1 MRSSAPLADW
11 HHDDD
16 TVTDRIVP
24 SMEARAVGRF
34 RPDGLIGY
42 RPASR
47 PDLLFPTRAEAVAA
61 ERAEQEKRR
70 TAARQALDGES
81 V

>member
-1 MRSSAPLADW
+1 MTGPFYT
-11 HHDDD
+11 DD

-34 RPDGLIGY
+34 NPDGPTGY
-42 RPASR
+42 HPASR

-61 ERAEQEKRR
+61 ERAEQARR
-70 TAARQALDGES
+70 RAAATGGQK
-81 V
+81 